1 MNLVVAGL
9 LTEPPESAR
18 TLSLTRRI
26 PMGYVSYLE
35 KDQAAESIRP
45 IYDDITKKVGV
56 MLNLFKAMAHNPTI
70 LQGFLGLNSA
80 IGRTKLAGKLREL
93 AYFKASRVNKCGY
106 CEHYHRALGLKNG
119 VSERQLSE
127 ADHFESSDA
136 FNDLE
141 KDVLRFAE
149 GVTRNVRADDALMGR
164 LKERLSD
171 QELMEL
177 AMTVSLANLTNRM
190 NEALKIDLP

>member
-1 MNLVVAGL
+1 
-9 LTEPPESAR
+9 
-18 TLSLTRRI
+18 
-26 PMGYVSYLE
+26 MGYVSYLE

-45 IYDDITKKVGV
+45 TYDDVAKKAGV
-56 MLNLFKAMAHNPTI
+56 MLNLFKAMAHNPAM
-70 LQGFLGLNSA
+70 LQGFLGLNSTM
-80 IGRTKLAGKLREL
+80 GKTKLPGTLREL

-106 CEHYHRALGLKNG
+106 CEHYHRGLGKKAG

-127 ADHFESSDA
+127 VDTFESSDA
-136 FNDLE
+136 YDDLE

-149 GVTRNVRADDALMGR
+149 GVTRNVRADDAVVGR

-190 NEALKIDLP
+190 NESLKIDLP

>member
-1 MNLVVAGL
+1 
-9 LTEPPESAR
+9 
-18 TLSLTRRI
+18 
-26 PMGYVSYLE
+26 MGYVSYLE
-35 KDQAAESIRP
+35 KDQASESIRP

-56 MLNLFKAMAHNPTI
+56 MLNLFRVMAHNPAI

-80 IGRTKLAGKLREL
+80 MGRTKLAGKLREL
-93 AYFKASRVNKCGY
+93 AYVKASQVNDCGY
-106 CEHYHRALGLKNG
+106 CHHYHRALGLKVG
-119 VSERQLSE
+119 LSERQLSE
-127 ADHFESSDA
+127 VDRFESSDA
-136 FNDLE
+136 YDDLE
-141 KDVLRFAE
+141 KDVMRFSE
-149 GVTRNVRADDALMGR
+149 GVTRHVRADDALMGR